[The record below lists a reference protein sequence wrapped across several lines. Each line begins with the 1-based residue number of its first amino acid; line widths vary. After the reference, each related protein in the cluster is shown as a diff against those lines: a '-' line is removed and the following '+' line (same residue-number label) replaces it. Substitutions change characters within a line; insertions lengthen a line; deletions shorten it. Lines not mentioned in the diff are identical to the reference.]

1 MGRLGRLFCFAV
13 ILAVASPAFAGS
25 TTRPAV
31 CKGNVRSGRQ
41 AACNAWVFIPHF
53 NGKDR
58 IDYSSL
64 IARVRSAN
72 ASGWRV
78 SGSLTDA
85 KGVTYFAWYC
95 SASRSSVTMGN
106 ETYVGRSC
114 AATRRTVTTRR
125 NGRTYTQYYV
135 ADTSRP
141 QHMQVIARVGKCAAT
156 GIRGCAFE
164 GRANYVIAG

>member
-1 MGRLGRLFCFAV
+1 LAV
-13 ILAVASPAFAGS
+13 ILAVAAPAFAGT
-25 TTRPAV
+25 TTRPAA
-31 CKGNVRSGRQ
+31 CQGNVRSGRQ
-41 AACNAWVFIPHF
+41 ASCSAWVFIPHF
-53 NGKDR
+53 NARDR

-64 IARVRSAN
+64 VARISSPN
-72 ASGWRV
+72 AQAWRV
-78 SGSLTDA
+78 SGTLTDA

-95 SASRSSVTMGN
+95 SATRSSVTMGN

-141 QHMQVIARVGKCAAT
+141 QHLQVIARVGQCAPT
-156 GIRGCAFE
+156 GIRGCRFE
-164 GRANYVIAG
+164 GRAVYVLAG